1 MDDGII
7 GCCVVL
13 CCVVILGGFGIA
25 GYALMVMT
33 KAFRTA
39 SSMATRRPYWVV
51 EVDEKGIRNT
61 VKLESRMDQFEA
73 WQRDTQK
80 GIAVDSSWADAAGIP
95 RSIDYGVEMED
106 EPDPDS
112 RVIGERV

>member
-1 MDDGII
+1 MEPTII
-7 GCCVVL
+7 GCCIAL
-13 CCVVILGGFGIA
+13 LGAFGLA

-33 KAFRTA
+33 KAFKTA
-39 SSMATRRPYWVV
+39 AEMATRRPYWVV

-80 GIAVDSSWADAAGIP
+80 GQTVDSEWADAAGVR
-95 RSIDYGVEMED
+95 RSIDDGVVLEE
-106 EPDPDS
+106 EP
-112 RVIGERV
+112 RQIGERV